1 MLRISLI
8 LGAIAALADVAGG
21 FVLVRAKGVERFLR
35 YFVALGAG
43 FLMATAVLE
52 MMPESLKQSQSL
64 APVLIMSGYCVV
76 HLLEHTINAHFHYGE
91 ETHISEFVS
100 HRTGY
105 SVRASLRLALFLGL
119 LVVPAIAMFH
129 WMTIVLNAGNSYE
142 RARALDI
149 FNPSSLGII
158 GWIFLFL
165 AFLNRPKKGKEL
177 FLAFLNRPKKGEE
190 IQTSEFVSHRT
201 GYSVLVGLSVH
212 ALFDGVAI
220 GSGFVISNWLGWLI
234 FLAIFLHKAPEGFTM
249 ASVMLASGRSR
260 AAAFY
265 SAVVLAAATLAGVL
279 VIGVSPSLVLY
290 GLPLSAG
297 VALYVAA
304 TDLVPEV
311 NREPGIRMALVFFAG
326 VGGFLLLRLLLP
338 AL

>member
-1 MLRISLI
+1 MLKLSLI
-8 LGAIAALADVAGG
+8 LGTIAALADVVGG
-21 FVLVRAKGVERFLR
+21 LVLVRAKGVERYLH

-43 FLMATAVLE
+43 FLMATALLE
-52 MMPESLKQSQSL
+52 MTPESLRLSPRL
-64 APVLIMSGYCVV
+64 GPVLIMAGYCVV

-91 ETHISEFVS
+91 ETHHGEFVS
-100 HRTGY
+100 RHT
-105 SVRASLRLALFLGL
+105 
-119 LVVPAIAMFH
+119 
-129 WMTIVLNAGNSYE
+129 GNSVM
-142 RARALDI
+142 A
-149 FNPSSLGII
+149 
-158 GWIFLFL
+158 
-165 AFLNRPKKGKEL
+165 
-177 FLAFLNRPKKGEE
+177 
-190 IQTSEFVSHRT
+190 
-201 GYSVLVGLSVH
+201 GLSVH

-260 AAAFY
+260 AIAFY
-265 SAVVLAAATLAGVL
+265 SAVVLAVATLAGVL
-279 VIGVSPSLVLY
+279 VIELIPSWLVY

-304 TDLVPEV
+304 SDLVPEV

-326 VGGFLLLRLLLP
+326 VGAFLLLRALLP

>member
-1 MLRISLI
+1 MLKLSLI

-21 FVLVRAKGVERFLR
+21 LVLVRAKGVERYLH

-43 FLMATAVLE
+43 FLMATALLE
-52 MMPESLKQSQSL
+52 MTPESLRLSPRL
-64 APVLIMSGYCVV
+64 GPVLIMAGYCVV

-91 ETHISEFVS
+91 ETHHGEFVS
-100 HRTGY
+100 HRTG
-105 SVRASLRLALFLGL
+105 
-119 LVVPAIAMFH
+119 
-129 WMTIVLNAGNSYE
+129 N
-142 RARALDI
+142 
-149 FNPSSLGII
+149 
-158 GWIFLFL
+158 
-165 AFLNRPKKGKEL
+165 
-177 FLAFLNRPKKGEE
+177 
-190 IQTSEFVSHRT
+190 
-201 GYSVLVGLSVH
+201 SVLAGLSVH

-260 AAAFY
+260 AIAFY
-265 SAVVLAAATLAGVL
+265 SAVVLAVATLAGVL
-279 VIGVSPSLVLY
+279 VIELIPSWLVY

-304 TDLVPEV
+304 SDLVPEV

-326 VGGFLLLRLLLP
+326 VGAFLLLRALLP